1 MKGDAMLDTKK
12 RPRYVQIHTS
22 GPVYRCAATEAAM
35 LVTFGHARYVDQRG
49 GTVIQIKERDNG

>member
-1 MKGDAMLDTKK
+1 MLDTKK